1 MIAKVLVESTSYKLN
16 KVYDYY
22 IEDTSD
28 LLGKRV
34 LVNFGMGRGRNI
46 EGVVVKVIQDDMYN
60 KDISKLKQI
69 TDVLDNESFIDES
82 KLKLAKWISK
92 MYFCNVY
99 DALKMMFPKDTN
111 KKLQKK
117 DLKPKQVTMV
127 KLAKP
132 IDEIEEDIST
142 HKIRSAKHI
151 NLIRKLEEM
160 ESLSVDEILTGLG
173 ISLDVTKTVEK
184 KGYVKIY
191 KVDAATVE
199 KNVERDTKLTPT
211 ENQKQVIDGICS
223 KLGRYN
229 VSLIYG
235 ITGSGKTEVYLQI
248 IEKCLEEGK
257 TAIVLVPEI
266 SLTTQTKRRFMA
278 RFGDVVSVL
287 HSKMTPF
294 EKKEEYIK
302 ILKGNTKIVIG
313 PRSALFVPIKNLGL
327 IIMDEEHDSSYVSFS
342 TPRYNSREVANYIAK
357 ENNVNL
363 VLGSATPDITTM
375 YKAKMGSIDYYR
387 LDKRPGKSKT
397 AQVEI
402 VDMKE
407 DALTNTSRILSN
419 RLKEEIETNIK
430 NNEQTFIFL
439 NRRGYSS
446 YITCKTCGK
455 SLRCPNCD
463 VNLTY
468 HKKSGLLLCHYCSY
482 CEMLTTNCP
491 ICEAPTLEEAG
502 IGTEKVE
509 QEIKSMFPGAS
520 ILRMDMDT
528 TIKKGSHEMILDKF
542 KNENI
547 DILVGTQMISKGHD
561 IENVTLVGVINA
573 DLSMGNDYLSS
584 EKAFSNL
591 LQVSGRAGRGSKEG
605 RVILQAIDTES
616 YILDAVKN
624 NSYDKFYEQEINFRK
639 IANYPPFMD
648 VVLVE
653 IISENKE
660 KLKQDSEKLYDIF
673 DSNSNGLYK
682 VYSPKAPF
690 IGRINNKY
698 RIQMVIKTKVDNKV
712 LDLLYENLDKYDKIK
727 DRLVTINVTRNPV
740 KV

>member
-117 DLKPKQVTMV
+117 DLKPKQITMV

-132 IDEIEEDIST
+132 MDKIEEDIST

-184 KGYVKIY
+184 KGYVKLY

-199 KNVERDTKLTPT
+199 KNIERDTKLTPT

-223 KLGRYN
+223 KLGIYN

-375 YKAKMGSIDYYR
+375 YKAKIGSIDYYR

-482 CEMLTTNCP
+482 CEMLTANCP

-542 KNENI
+542 KKENI

>member
-99 DALKMMFPKDTN
+99 DALKMMFPKDAN

-117 DLKPKQVTMV
+117 DLKSKQITMV

-184 KGYVKIY
+184 KGYVKLY

-199 KNVERDTKLTPT
+199 KNIERDTKLTPT

-223 KLGRYN
+223 KLGIYN

-482 CEMLTTNCP
+482 CEMLTANCP

-542 KNENI
+542 KKENI